1 MRFEF
6 ALGQPKMGGFLL
18 RKWILT
24 AAIVALPTCSLAQVQ
39 SRVDSQVDSR
49 VDSRVHSRV
58 ESRVFNGFDDRERRP
73 EEQHHLSYPSSS
85 CWRAIR
91 IRGRVIAWN
100 CQPYP

>member
-1 MRFEF
+1 MG
-6 ALGQPKMGGFLL
+6 AKMGGFHL
-18 RKWILT
+18 RKWIILT

-39 SRVDSQVDSR
+39 SRVDSR

-58 ESRVFNGFDDRERRP
+58 DSRVQSRVESRIFNGFDYRERRT
-73 EEQHHLSYPSSS
+73 EEQRHVRYPSSS

-91 IRGRVIAWN
+91 MPNGVLTAWN